1 LSYKDTIAF
10 VEALT
15 INGKES
21 RPMGTVLSKILKQ
34 TTHLSED
41 HEVSLFTL
49 AYLADFD
56 LKLSNKRTAAL
67 KESIE
72 LYLQKDKYTTTDLGY
87 LLLAMK

>member
-1 LSYKDTIAF
+1 MSYKDTIAF

-21 RPMGTVLSKILKQ
+21 RAMRTVLSKILKQ
-34 TTHLSED
+34 TSHLSEN

-72 LYLQKDKYTTTDLGY
+72 SYPQKDKYTASDLGY
-87 LLLAMK
+87 LLLAVK